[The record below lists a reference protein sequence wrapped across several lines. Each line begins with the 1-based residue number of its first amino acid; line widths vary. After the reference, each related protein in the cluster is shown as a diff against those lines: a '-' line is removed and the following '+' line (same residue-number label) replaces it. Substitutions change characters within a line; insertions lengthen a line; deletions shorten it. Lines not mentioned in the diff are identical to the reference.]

1 MQNTKVNIMAKKKYY
16 SIYCLLN
23 VSYFI
28 LHIVYDSWW
37 IIFHLLELIKVSN
50 YLMLWWASLWSY
62 TDRNNFTGFRWV
74 PDGLAP
80 FGMGWEQIHLQ
91 VVIAFLGGREGGSA
105 EITLEFIWYQ
115 EKEHPSPRSQPSEKS
130 LGLYRLRIFRFYC
143 LQIQYCYNKTC
154 INQLYIFRSLTDIS

>member
-16 SIYCLLN
+16 STYCLLN
-23 VSYFI
+23 VYFI

-91 VVIAFLGGREGGSA
+91 VVIAFFRGAGGRQCRNNFGVYLIPRERTSKS
-105 EITLEFIWYQ
+105 EIPT
-115 EKEHPSPRSQPSEKS
+115 
-130 LGLYRLRIFRFYC
+130 FREISRFVQAKD
-143 LQIQYCYNKTC
+143 LQVLLLADTI
-154 INQLYIFRSLTDIS
+154 LL